1 MRGENAA
8 WGAPPTTFRAL
19 ALTYP
24 ETIEYLYGIRLFGQK
39 LGLETMQYLLRLMG
53 DPQKS
58 LRFIH
63 IAGTNGK
70 GSVAAMLSAVLST
83 AGYKTGLYTSP
94 HLVSFCERFQVN
106 GQPIPESDVVR
117 LVEEIRPVLEE
128 VGVNAEFHAPTFFE
142 TVTGIAVRYFAEQ
155 KVDVVVWETGLGGR
169 LDATNVIVP
178 LVSVVT
184 NIAFDHTQYL
194 GETLAQIAGEKCGII
209 KPEVPVVTASAAEEA
224 LQVIQSAT
232 AAQGSTLT
240 VVGRDI
246 GATRLTEDEQCQRVE
261 LTGTRRGYGPLT
273 IPLLGAHQTINCA
286 TAVAALE
293 ASGLPVS
300 AKQVHEGLTR
310 TAWPGR
316 FQIVHHNPTVVLDG
330 AHNAAAAERLAATL
344 REHFAGRK
352 LTLILG
358 VLRDKNYDQM
368 CQILAPL
375 AVRVLCVPVN
385 SERTSE
391 PDQLARWCK
400 SANPAARITVERNLS
415 AAYAQARIESAE
427 TIAIAGSLFLV
438 GEALDRLGFAKGTRA
453 KTPRE
458 LVLQ

>member
-1 MRGENAA
+1 V
-8 WGAPPTTFRAL
+8 
-19 ALTYP
+19 TYP

-39 LGLETMQYLLRLMG
+39 LGLETMQYMLRLMG

-70 GSVAAMLSAVLST
+70 GSVAAMSHAVLSA
-83 AGYKTGLYTSP
+83 AGYRAGLYTSP
-94 HLVSFCERFQVN
+94 HLVSFCERFQIN
-106 GQPIPESDVVR
+106 GRPIPEAEMVR
-117 LVEEIRPVLEE
+117 LVEGIRPLLEQ
-128 VGVNAEFHAPTFFE
+128 VGANPEFRAPTFFE
-142 TVTGIAVRYFAEQ
+142 AVTAIALRYFEEQ

-169 LDATNVIVP
+169 LDATNVVVP

-194 GETLAQIAGEKCGII
+194 GETLAQIATEKCGII
-209 KPEVPVVTASAAEEA
+209 KPGVPVVTASAAEEA
-224 LQVIQSAT
+224 LSVIERSAN
-232 AAQGSTLT
+232 AAGSPLT
-240 VVGRDI
+240 VVGR
-246 GATRLTEDEQCQRVE
+246 GVRAKRLSEDERCQRVE
-261 LTGTRRGYGPLT
+261 LTGTRQDYGPLT

-286 TAVAALE
+286 TAVAGLE
-293 ASGLPVS
+293 ASGLSIAP
-300 AKQVHEGLTR
+300 KQVHEGLAQ

-316 FQIVHHNPTVVLDG
+316 FQIVHHDPTVVLDG

-344 REHFAGRK
+344 REHSAGRK
-352 LTLILG
+352 VTLILG

-400 SANPAARITVERNLS
+400 AANPAAHIAVENNLAS
-415 AAYAQARIESAE
+415 AYAQARSENAE
-427 TIAIAGSLFLV
+427 TVAITGSLFLV
-438 GEALDRLGFAKGTRA
+438 GEALDRLGFAGATRA
-453 KTPRE
+453 TTPRE

>member
-1 MRGENAA
+1 MVRLHTGKSVV
-8 WGAPPTTFRAL
+8 
-19 ALTYP
+19 TYP
-24 ETIEYLYGIRLFGQK
+24 ETIDYLYGIRLFGQK
-39 LGLETMQYLLRLMG
+39 LGLETTQYLLRLMG
-53 DPQKS
+53 EPQKS
-58 LRFIH
+58 LQFIH

-106 GQPIPESDVVR
+106 GRPISETDIVR
-117 LVEEIRPVLEE
+117 LVEQIKPVLEQ
-128 VGVNAEFHAPTFFE
+128 VSNNPEFRAPTFFE
-142 TVTGIAVRYFAEQ
+142 TVTAIALRYFEEQ
-155 KVDVVVWETGLGGR
+155 NVDVVVWETGLGGR
-169 LDATNVIVP
+169 LDATNVVAP
-178 LVSVVT
+178 LVSVIT

-194 GETLAQIAGEKCGII
+194 GETLAQIAREKCGII
-209 KPEVPVVTASAAEEA
+209 KRNVPVVTAAAAEEA
-224 LQVIQSAT
+224 LQVIQRTA
-232 AAQGSTLT
+232 AAQGSALT
-240 VVGRDI
+240 VVGRDV
-246 GATRLTEDEQCQRVE
+246 GATRLTEDELCQRVE
-261 LTGTRRGYGPLT
+261 LTGTRQSYGPLT

-286 TAVAALE
+286 TAVAGLE
-293 ASGLPVS
+293 ASGLPVD
-300 AKQVHEGLTR
+300 ARHVHDGLTC

-316 FQIVHHNPTVVLDG
+316 FQIVHHDPVVVLDG

-375 AVRVLCVPVN
+375 MARVLCVPVN

-400 SANPAARITVERNLS
+400 AANRNAHVTVERDLS
-415 AAYAQARIESAE
+415 AAYAQARSEGPDA
-427 TIAIAGSLFLV
+427 IAIAGSLFLV
-438 GEALDRLGFAKGTRA
+438 GEALDRLGFANSSRA

>member
-1 MRGENAA
+1 
-8 WGAPPTTFRAL
+8 
-19 ALTYP
+19 LTYP
-24 ETIEYLYGIRLFGQK
+24 ETIEFLYGIRLFGQK

-53 DPQKS
+53 NPQES

-70 GSVAAMLSAVLST
+70 GSVAAMLHAVLST

-106 GQPIPESDVVR
+106 GQPIAEADVVR
-117 LVEEIRPVLEE
+117 LVEEIKPVLEKA
-128 VGVNAEFHAPTFFE
+128 GANPEFHAPTFFE
-142 TVTGIAVRYFAEQ
+142 TVTAIALRYFKEQ

-178 LVSVVT
+178 LVSVIT

-194 GETLAQIAGEKCGII
+194 GETLAQIATEKCGII
-209 KPEVPVVTASAAEEA
+209 KPGVPVITASVAEEP
-224 LQVIQSAT
+224 LQVIRRIT
-232 AAQGSTLT
+232 AAQGGNLT
-240 VVGRDI
+240 AVGRDI
-246 GATRLTEDEQCQRVE
+246 RAARLSEDELCQRVE
-261 LTGTRRGYGPLT
+261 LTGARHDYGPLT

-293 ASGLPVS
+293 ASGLPVTP
-300 AKQVHEGLTR
+300 KQVHEGLAR
-310 TAWPGR
+310 TSWPGR
-316 FQIVHHNPTVVLDG
+316 FQIVRHDPTVVLDG
-330 AHNAAAAERLAATL
+330 AHNAAAADRVAATL
-344 REHFAGRK
+344 REHVAGRK

-400 SANPAARITVERNLS
+400 AANPAAHVTVERNLV
-415 AAYAQARIESAE
+415 AAYAQAMVESAE
-427 TIAIAGSLFLV
+427 TIAIMGSLFLV
-438 GEALDRLGFAKGTRA
+438 GEALDRLGFANEMRA

>member
-1 MRGENAA
+1 M
-8 WGAPPTTFRAL
+8 
-19 ALTYP
+19 TYP

-39 LGLETMQYLLRLMG
+39 LGLETMQYMLRLMG

-70 GSVAAMLSAVLST
+70 GSVAAMSHAVLSA
-83 AGYKTGLYTSP
+83 AGYRAGLYTSP
-94 HLVSFCERFQVN
+94 HLVSFCERFQIN
-106 GQPIPESDVVR
+106 GRPIPEAEMVR
-117 LVEEIRPVLEE
+117 LVEGIRPLLEQ
-128 VGVNAEFHAPTFFE
+128 VGANPEFRAPTFFE
-142 TVTGIAVRYFAEQ
+142 AVTAIALRYFEEQ

-169 LDATNVIVP
+169 LDATNVVVP

-194 GETLAQIAGEKCGII
+194 GETLAQIATEKCGII
-209 KPEVPVVTASAAEEA
+209 KPGVPVVTASAAEEA
-224 LQVIQSAT
+224 LSVIERSAN
-232 AAQGSTLT
+232 AAGSPLT
-240 VVGRDI
+240 VVGR
-246 GATRLTEDEQCQRVE
+246 GVRAKRLSEDERCQRVE
-261 LTGTRRGYGPLT
+261 LTGTRQDYGPLT

-286 TAVAALE
+286 TAVAGLE
-293 ASGLPVS
+293 ASGLSIAP
-300 AKQVHEGLTR
+300 KQVHEGLAQ

-316 FQIVHHNPTVVLDG
+316 FQIVHHDPTVVLDG

-344 REHFAGRK
+344 REHSAGRK
-352 LTLILG
+352 VTLILG

-400 SANPAARITVERNLS
+400 AANPAAHIAVENNLAS
-415 AAYAQARIESAE
+415 AYAQARSENAE
-427 TIAIAGSLFLV
+427 TVAITGSLFLV
-438 GEALDRLGFAKGTRA
+438 GEALDRLGFAGATRA
-453 KTPRE
+453 TTPRE